1 MLACKFPQV
10 PGVQLW
16 EKIKV
21 PALVINW
28 HCGVAKRDER
38 LKN

>member
-1 MLACKFPQV
+1 
-10 PGVQLW
+10 VQLW